1 MILIIVWCGRPVRA
15 DSNVG
20 QKREELRDLY
30 GGIAVEME
38 AAGMMTR
45 LPVAVIR
52 GISDFADSHKSK
64 EWQPYA
70 AITAAAYA
78 KEVLL
83 SLPHEPRQ
91 EWRSMSMIESGD
103 ECCSWAVEYLKH

>member
-1 MILIIVWCGRPVRA
+1 MIKSKA
-15 DSNVG
+15 
-20 QKREELRDLY
+20 KREELRQLY

-52 GISDFADSHKSK
+52 GISDFADSSK
-64 EWQPYA
+64 DNKWQPYA

-83 SLPHEPRQ
+83 RLPSEHQEDWKCMSFIEPTR
-91 EWRSMSMIESGD
+91 IG
-103 ECCSWAVEYLKH
+103 